1 METHDRASL
10 RRPPLFWFII
20 LLVLDKKGAF
30 LSSMQVLLDFYDGQF
45 TYFFKIYSSI
55 SPLNCSLFSLAYCT
69 LRPVMEFSEA

>member
-30 LSSMQVLLDFYDGQF
+30 LSSMGIILDEKRYMGGV
-45 TYFFKIYSSI
+45 IYQT
-55 SPLNCSLFSLAYCT
+55 C
-69 LRPVMEFSEA
+69 VK